1 MIKYIIPQIQKYQNI
16 DDLFVNNN
24 KARSMSYAEKKL
36 SIDELLK
43 DDFVCIVG
51 EPGIGKSRLFDEI
64 KKHSSNKNIHSCKA
78 SEFKNEPIS
87 KDIEYN
93 IIDALDEVEGD
104 TFYSTLQQIK
114 DYKEKNPNSKV
125 LFTCRKHYVAS
136 YKNHFASCK
145 DLIYVELC
153 RLRDKDVMEVVN
165 KCSEITKVSVANNSK
180 LKELL
185 TIPRYLTY
193 FEEYE
198 EQKGEISNIGEL
210 FEYMTSQSI
219 LKAIE
224 ARYNDSKNENFKI
237 LIQRVLEI
245 VSFIMEISRKD

>member
-1 MIKYIIPQIQKYQNI
+1 MIKYIIPQILKYQNI

-24 KARSMSYAEKKL
+24 KARSLFYADRNL
-36 SIDELLK
+36 SIEELLK

-51 EPGIGKSRLFDEI
+51 EPGIGKSRLLDEI
-64 KKHSSNKNIHSCKA
+64 KDYSTKNIHSCKA
-78 SEFKNEPIS
+78 SEFKNEPIP
-87 KDIEYN
+87 KDIEYL

-104 TFYSTLQQIK
+104 AFYSTLQQIK
-114 DYKEKNPNSKV
+114 DFKENNPNTKV

-136 YKNHFASCK
+136 YKNHFTSCN

-153 RLRDKDVMEVVN
+153 RLRDENVMEVVN
-165 KCSEITKVSVANNSK
+165 KCSEITKASVTNKSK

-193 FEEYE
+193 FEEFE

-210 FEYMTSQSI
+210 FEYMTSKSI
-219 LKAIE
+219 QKT
-224 ARYNDSKNENFKI
+224 
-237 LIQRVLEI
+237 
-245 VSFIMEISRKD
+245 